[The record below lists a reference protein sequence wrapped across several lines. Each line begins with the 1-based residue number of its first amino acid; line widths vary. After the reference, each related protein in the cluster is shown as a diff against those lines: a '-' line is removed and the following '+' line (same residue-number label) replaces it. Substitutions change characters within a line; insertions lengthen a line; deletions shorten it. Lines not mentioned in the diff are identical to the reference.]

1 MRALLL
7 LLLLFPATAL
17 AEYDTDL
24 MCLAQNIYH
33 EARSQALAEKIAIS
47 HVVLNRVKHENYP
60 NTVCGVIYQAK
71 RVEGRII
78 RNRCQFSWYCDGK
91 HDTPYPGPTWKKTQ
105 ELATW
110 FYDNKDTIKENWH

>member
-24 MCLAQNIYH
+24 MWLAQNIYH

-47 HVVLNRVKHENYP
+47 HVVLKRVKHENYP
-60 NTVCGVIYQAK
+60 DTVCGVIYQAK

-91 HDTPYPGPTWKKTQ
+91 LDD
-105 ELATW
+105 ATDRKAW
-110 FYDNKDTIKENWH
+110 TDSINAAAVSLILFFNSFGS